1 MSKSRQNKKISPF
14 FRKFA
19 NLIFRYSRAVKQ
31 FMLERRIKRHG
42 RTQFELKLH
51 YPLDKSQ
58 KEAEYNIDLYFFLPR
73 SLGITKTTYRKVNFY
88 DSIQNYIR
96 LRTPVYTLEAIVE
109 GENSPLEK
117 LAKTYEK
124 FARIG
129 DGDARA
135 KDEFE
140 IQTKLFCS
148 IFASSI
154 RDNTYYLTHD
164 APEADLP
171 KLVEKQIRAVKSITE
186 KYRELRS
193 VIAVPTIRKSTFAVY
208 QFGDEY
214 MSLLIEKYSFRILE
228 HLRKNRF
235 EFEKENLRK
244 TLLELIAS
252 ELDYRKKNG
261 YALPDEESESEEMMF
276 RFSVLKKYFNSVLS
290 IETNKEQEGVFLE
303 QFLFAIAAGLA
314 MIFATAVAFVS
325 QSIYGNMTM
334 PFFIALVVS
343 YMFKDRIKELTR
355 VALKNI
361 FSKKIYDYKTKLY
374 LDEKYK
380 LGAIRTSFSFV
391 DEKKLPGEI
400 IKLRKKYRT
409 QEFDNKFSRE
419 KIILF
424 RKNIRLL
431 SQVRKSLFGGYE
443 FDSVTD
449 ILRFDVSRFL
459 SKMDEPRKPIFV
471 LTKNGYKK
479 IYARRVY
486 HVNLIIKYER
496 SDKTDYH
503 RYRLVLTRKGIERI
517 EHVVSEEY

>member
-1 MSKSRQNKKISPF
+1 
-14 FRKFA
+14 
-19 NLIFRYSRAVKQ
+19 
-31 FMLERRIKRHG
+31 MLEQRIKKHG

-58 KEAEYNIDLYFFLPR
+58 KEAEYNVDLYFFLPR

-96 LRTPVYTLEAIVE
+96 LRTPVYTLEGIIE
-109 GENSPLEK
+109 GENSPYEK
-117 LAKTYEK
+117 LKKVYKETARNADAEHYE
-124 FARIG
+124 
-129 DGDARA
+129 
-135 KDEFE
+135 EYE

-164 APEADLP
+164 APESELD
-171 KLVEKQIRAVKSITE
+171 KLIRKQINAVRLAAE
-186 KYRELRS
+186 KYRELRAI
-193 VIAVPTIRKSTFAVY
+193 IAVPTITKEMFAVHL
-208 QFGDEY
+208 FGDEY
-214 MSLLIEKYSFRILE
+214 ISLLIEKYSFRILE
-228 HLRKNRF
+228 FLRKKKF
-235 EFEKENLRK
+235 DFDKTPVEKE
-244 TLLELIAS
+244 LLDLIKAEL
-252 ELDYRKKNG
+252 EYRKKNN
-261 YALPDEESESEEMMF
+261 YASLPNEKNESEEMMF

-355 VALKNI
+355 IALKNI

-380 LGAIRTSFSFV
+380 LGTIRTSFSFV
-391 DEKKLPGEI
+391 SENELPKEI
-400 IKLRKKYRT
+400 LRLRKKYRT

-419 KIILF
+419 KIIQF
-424 RKNIRLL
+424 RKNVRLI
-431 SQVRKSLFGGYE
+431 SRIRKSLSGGYE
-443 FDSVTD
+443 FDSITD

-459 SKMDEPRKPIFV
+459 NKMDEPRKPIFI
-471 LTKNGYKK
+471 LTENGYKK
-479 IYARRVY
+479 THARRVY

-496 SDKTDYH
+496 RDKTDYH
-503 RYRLVLTRKGIERI
+503 RYRLVLTRRGIERI
-517 EHVVSEEY
+517 EYIASEES